1 MLNFEYGLLITML
14 TMAAYMSFEKKK
26 TVDLTDSKTQ
36 EELKTYIPLI
46 QQGKG
51 AKILRSN

>member
-1 MLNFEYGLLITML
+1 
-14 TMAAYMSFEKKK
+14 MAAYMSFEKKK
-26 TVDLTDSKTQ
+26 TIDLTDPKTQ

-51 AKILRSN
+51 AKLLHSD